1 MNRIFLYRVL
11 QVHFIAKITAIGKMT
26 EISAIISACTMH
38 LISNNNFE
46 GVITYVEPH
55 SSANNLFLQLVV

>member
-1 MNRIFLYRVL
+1 M
-11 QVHFIAKITAIGKMT
+11 HFIAKITAIGKMT

>member
-1 MNRIFLYRVL
+1 
-11 QVHFIAKITAIGKMT
+11 VHFIAKITAVGKMT

-55 SSANNLFLQLVV
+55 SFANNLFLQLVV